1 MSPPELEKQNMHRY
15 FLRKYTL
22 KVPPVVLQR
31 KVAKPARFLLKTRKD
46 SAAEENGRFFASPT
60 PGKAMQKLSWDCLIY
75 NSVKDSKLRQKTVKV
90 GELALSRRDQTARL
104 TVDALKPRDEADD
117 VEKNDVIPALP
128 VEEFSSLTGKMVES
142 NEGIDFLAESLR
154 SPSTFPTS
162 SHSSGDSGFCLVT
175 SSEFCSL

>member
-1 MSPPELEKQNMHRY
+1 MR
-15 FLRKYTL
+15 
-22 KVPPVVLQR
+22 
-31 KVAKPARFLLKTRKD
+31 
-46 SAAEENGRFFASPT
+46 
-60 PGKAMQKLSWDCLIY
+60 KLSWDCLVN

-104 TVDALKPRDEADD
+104 TVDALEPRDEVDD
-117 VEKNDVIPALP
+117 VGKNDVIPALP